1 MEIQAGVPIPTK
13 RSRAGRPQKYPWS
26 AMEIGDCLTLTKQDV
41 GGNLQR
47 AVISAHNWA
56 RYNGR
61 KVVTQTANGVVQIWL
76 VE

>member
-1 MEIQAGVPIPTK
+1 
-13 RSRAGRPQKYPWS
+13 
-26 AMEIGDCLTLTKQDV
+26 MEIGDCLTLTKQDV